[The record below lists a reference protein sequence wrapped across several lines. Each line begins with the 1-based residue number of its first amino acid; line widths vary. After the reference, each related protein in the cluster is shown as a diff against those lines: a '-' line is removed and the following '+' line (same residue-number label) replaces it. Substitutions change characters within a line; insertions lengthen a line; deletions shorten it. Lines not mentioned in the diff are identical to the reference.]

1 MINGRWWT
9 AGAAMGW
16 VFGIAVSTH
25 GETHSANEGAVDALT
40 AEVQDADLTQ
50 TQETTYVGWIEL
62 GDVLREGPVPF
73 AWVAEADAGPSLPG
87 VLAQIA
93 KVRDEPSYTGLVLFL
108 DQPDLTLTQC
118 TAIAEAIKQLRAT
131 GKTVMTFAEV
141 YNLRDYIIASAADMV
156 LLQRKGS
163 VELSGIAVEEM
174 YLAGML
180 EKIGVKPDLLQV
192 GKYKGADE
200 TLMRAGPSA
209 AWDENFDALLDGLY
223 EESMSR
229 IVEGRGLSR
238 EEVEA
243 LLADSWTLTD
253 AQLLERRAIDQIVD
267 RDLVEVTEVSFGE
280 HFEWDAELGTAAA
293 GMDISNP
300 FAMFSMLFAEP
311 ELKTSRPTIAVI
323 HADGPIMSG
332 DSSQGDGL
340 FSDESIGSR
349 TMVYTL
355 EDALYDDNIQ
365 GVVLRLDSPGGSA
378 LASEVIWQA
387 LREVAAEKPVFAV
400 VGSMAASGGYYIVS
414 GADQIYVQPHSILGS
429 IGVVGGKITLGGLYD
444 WAGVNI
450 TRRSRGP
457 GGDLFNSVEPFT
469 DSQRK
474 TVRQALENVY
484 DQFIDRVEIG
494 RGERLPDVSQVAEG
508 RLFVGTTSIVNG
520 MADKLGGVNE
530 ALADLAE
537 QLGLAE
543 GEYDVVDMPGPLS
556 LNAYLNSLMG
566 IQSPAAAAQSA
577 VGSELPAFMKA
588 AKQLLGPVAWR
599 NVSRSLQGM
608 MLLQHEPVLLMMPSA
623 IVVK

>member
-1 MINGRWWT
+1 MLKMKIGFVLAAALAWWGNAPGFAEAQAT
-9 AGAAMGW
+9 LEATGSQENTPSATREA
-16 VFGIAVSTH
+16 
-25 GETHSANEGAVDALT
+25 ETGT
-40 AEVQDADLTQ
+40 PM
-50 TQETTYVGWIEL
+50 VGWIEL
-62 GDVLREGPVPF
+62 GDMLREGPVPF
-73 AWVAEADAGPSLPG
+73 AWVAESDAGLSLQG
-87 VLAQIA
+87 VLDQIA
-93 KVRDEPSYTGLVLFL
+93 KVRDEPEYRGLVLFL
-108 DQPDLTLTQC
+108 DQPELTLTQC
-118 TAIAEAIKQLRAT
+118 TAIADAIESLRAT
-131 GKTVMTFAEV
+131 GKTVMTFAES
-141 YNLRDYIIASAADMV
+141 YNLRDYLIASAADMI
-156 LLQRKGS
+156 LLQRRGS

-180 EKIGVKPDLLQV
+180 EKIGVKPDLMQV
-192 GKYKGADE
+192 GRYKGADE
-200 TLMRAGPSA
+200 TLMRSEPSE
-209 AWDENFDALLDGLY
+209 AWNENFDALLDGLY
-223 EESMSR
+223 EETLFR
-229 IVEGRGLSR
+229 ITEGRGMTR

-253 AQLLERRAIDQIVD
+253 AQLLERRAVD
-267 RDLVEVTEVSFGE
+267 RVVDRSLIDATEASFGE
-280 HFEWDAELGTAAA
+280 SFEWDAELGQSATV
-293 GMDISNP
+293 MDTSNP
-300 FAMFSMLFAEP
+300 FAMFSVLFAEP
-311 ELKTSRPTIAVI
+311 DMQTDRPTLAVI

-332 DSSQGDGL
+332 DSSHGDGV

-349 TMVYTL
+349 TLVYAL
-355 EDALYDDNIQ
+355 EEALHDENIQ

-387 LREVAAEKPVFAV
+387 VREVAEEKPVFAV

-469 DSQRK
+469 KKQRA
-474 TVRQALENVY
+474 TVRIALENVY

-494 RGERLPDVSQVAEG
+494 RGDRLPDVNQVAEG
-508 RLFVGTTSIVNG
+508 RLFVGTTSIENG

-530 ALADLAE
+530 ALADLAA

-543 GEYDVVDMPGPLS
+543 DEYDVVDLPGPQS
-556 LNAYLNSLMG
+556 LNDYLNGLFG
-566 IQSPAAAAQSA
+566 VNSPASITQSA
-577 VGSELPAFMKA
+577 LGSDSPALMRTA
-588 AKQLLGPVAWR
+588 QRLLGPTAWR

-608 MLLQHEPVLLMMPSA
+608 MLLQHEPVLMLMPSA